1 MTNSKNSTNNSSK
14 SDELYAI
21 AETSGQQFWFEVNR
35 YYDID
40 RLNAKEK
47 DKITLEKVLL
57 LKDNDS
63 ITIGKPYVKDAK
75 IELEVVSH
83 KRDKKI
89 LVYKMR
95 PKKKTRRKMGHRQE
109 LTRVMVKS
117 IKIGKSVPKSSSKK
131 EETVKKETKPKSEK
145 STNLT
150 ILMAHKKG
158 TGSTRNGRDSNSK
171 RLGVKAYGGEKVT
184 AGSILIRQR
193 GTSFLPGINVGKGKD
208 DTLFALKEGTVSFES
223 IKRNLRNRKRVNIVI

>member
-1 MTNSKNSTNNSSK
+1 MTTSKKSSDKTAKNNN
-14 SDELYAI
+14 LFAI
-21 AETSGQQFWFEVNR
+21 AETSGQQFWFEVDR

-57 LKDNDS
+57 IKDKENIS
-63 ITIGKPYVKDAK
+63 IGKPYIKDAK

-109 LTRVMVKS
+109 LTRVMVRS
-117 IKIGKSVPKSSSKK
+117 ITIGKSAPKSSVKK
-131 EETVKKETKPKSEK
+131 ETVKKETKPKSEK
-145 STNLT
+145 TTN
-150 ILMAHKKG
+150 
-158 TGSTRNGRDSNSK
+158 
-171 RLGVKAYGGEKVT
+171 
-184 AGSILIRQR
+184 
-193 GTSFLPGINVGKGKD
+193 
-208 DTLFALKEGTVSFES
+208 
-223 IKRNLRNRKRVNIVI
+223 

>member
-1 MTNSKNSTNNSSK
+1 MTNSKNSSNK
-14 SDELYAI
+14 SIKENELYAI

-47 DKITLEKVLL
+47 DKIILEKVLL
-57 LKDNDS
+57 LKDKDS
-63 ITIGKPYVKDAK
+63 ITVGKPYVKDAK

-83 KRDKKI
+83 RRDRKI

-117 IKIGKSVPKSSSKK
+117 ISIGKDSSKSSSKK
-131 EETVKKETKPKSEK
+131 ETVKTETKPKSEK
-145 STNLT
+145 STN
-150 ILMAHKKG
+150 
-158 TGSTRNGRDSNSK
+158 
-171 RLGVKAYGGEKVT
+171 
-184 AGSILIRQR
+184 
-193 GTSFLPGINVGKGKD
+193 
-208 DTLFALKEGTVSFES
+208 
-223 IKRNLRNRKRVNIVI
+223 

>member
-1 MTNSKNSTNNSSK
+1 MTNSKNSNNSSK
-14 SDELYAI
+14 SNELYAI

-57 LKDNDS
+57 LKDKNS
-63 ITIGKPYVKDAK
+63 ITIGQPYVKDAK

-117 IKIGKSVPKSSSKK
+117 ISVVKSSPKSSSKK
-131 EETVKKETKPKSEK
+131 EAVKKETKPKSEK
-145 STNLT
+145 STN
-150 ILMAHKKG
+150 
-158 TGSTRNGRDSNSK
+158 
-171 RLGVKAYGGEKVT
+171 
-184 AGSILIRQR
+184 
-193 GTSFLPGINVGKGKD
+193 
-208 DTLFALKEGTVSFES
+208 
-223 IKRNLRNRKRVNIVI
+223 

>member
-1 MTNSKNSTNNSSK
+1 MTNSKSPTNNSK
-14 SDELYAI
+14 NNELFAI

-57 LKDNDS
+57 IKDKDS
-63 ITIGKPYVKDAK
+63 ITIGKPYVKNAK

-117 IKIGKSVPKSSSKK
+117 ITISKSVPKSSSKK
-131 EETVKKETKPKSEK
+131 ETVKKELKPKSEK
-145 STNLT
+145 STN
-150 ILMAHKKG
+150 
-158 TGSTRNGRDSNSK
+158 
-171 RLGVKAYGGEKVT
+171 
-184 AGSILIRQR
+184 
-193 GTSFLPGINVGKGKD
+193 
-208 DTLFALKEGTVSFES
+208 
-223 IKRNLRNRKRVNIVI
+223 

>member
-1 MTNSKNSTNNSSK
+1 MTNSQNSLNNSSK
-14 SDELYAI
+14 SNELYAI
-21 AETSGQQFWFEVNR
+21 AESSGHLFWFDGDR

-47 DKITLEKVLL
+47 DKITLDKVLV
-57 LKDNDS
+57 LKDKDS

-83 KRDKKI
+83 RRDKKV

-117 IKIGKSVPKSSSKK
+117 ITIGKSAPKSSSKK
-131 EETVKKETKPKSEK
+131 ETVKKETKPKSEK
-145 STNLT
+145 ST
-150 ILMAHKKG
+150 K
-158 TGSTRNGRDSNSK
+158 
-171 RLGVKAYGGEKVT
+171 
-184 AGSILIRQR
+184 
-193 GTSFLPGINVGKGKD
+193 
-208 DTLFALKEGTVSFES
+208 
-223 IKRNLRNRKRVNIVI
+223 

>member
-1 MTNSKNSTNNSSK
+1 MTNSKKLSDNSSK
-14 SDELYAI
+14 SCELYAI
-21 AETSGQQFWFEVNR
+21 AETSGKQFWFEVDR

-57 LKDNDS
+57 VKNKES

-117 IKIGKSVPKSSSKK
+117 ISMGKTSTKSSSKK
-131 EETVKKETKPKSEK
+131 ETVKKETKPKTKK
-145 STNLT
+145 ST
-150 ILMAHKKG
+150 I
-158 TGSTRNGRDSNSK
+158 
-171 RLGVKAYGGEKVT
+171 
-184 AGSILIRQR
+184 
-193 GTSFLPGINVGKGKD
+193 
-208 DTLFALKEGTVSFES
+208 
-223 IKRNLRNRKRVNIVI
+223 

>member
-1 MTNSKNSTNNSSK
+1 MCIR
-14 SDELYAI
+14 DRYAI

-47 DKITLEKVLL
+47 DKITLDKVLV
-57 LKDNDS
+57 LKDKES
-63 ITIGKPYVKDAK
+63 ITIGKPYVKDAR

-83 KRDKKI
+83 KRYKKI

-117 IKIGKSVPKSSSKK
+117 ITIENSASKKSSKI
-131 EETVKKETKPKSEK
+131 EVKKK
-145 STNLT
+145 STSQK
-150 ILMAHKKG
+150 A
-158 TGSTRNGRDSNSK
+158 SK
-171 RLGVKAYGGEKVT
+171 PE
-184 AGSILIRQR
+184 
-193 GTSFLPGINVGKGKD
+193 N
-208 DTLFALKEGTVSFES
+208 
-223 IKRNLRNRKRVNIVI
+223 

>member
-1 MTNSKNSTNNSSK
+1 MTKTKTSTSKSSKNN
-14 SDELYAI
+14 ELYAI

-40 RLNAKEK
+40 RLNAKEN

-57 LKDNDS
+57 LKDNDT
-63 ITIGKPYVKDAK
+63 ITVGKPYVKDAK

-117 IKIGKSVPKSSSKK
+117 ITIDKSESKNSTKAESSKK
-131 EETVKKETKPKSEK
+131 STSIKKEKS
-145 STNLT
+145 
-150 ILMAHKKG
+150 
-158 TGSTRNGRDSNSK
+158 
-171 RLGVKAYGGEKVT
+171 
-184 AGSILIRQR
+184 
-193 GTSFLPGINVGKGKD
+193 
-208 DTLFALKEGTVSFES
+208 
-223 IKRNLRNRKRVNIVI
+223 

>member
-1 MTNSKNSTNNSSK
+1 MTTSKEPSNNSSK
-14 SDELYAI
+14 TNELYAI

-40 RLNAKEK
+40 RLKAKEK

-57 LKDNDS
+57 LKDKNTV
-63 ITIGKPYVKDAK
+63 TIGKPYIKDAK

-89 LVYKMR
+89 IVYKMR

-117 IKIGKSVPKSSSKK
+117 ITIGNVAPKSSSKK
-131 EETVKKETKPKSEK
+131 ETVKKETKPKSEK
-145 STNLT
+145 STT
-150 ILMAHKKG
+150 
-158 TGSTRNGRDSNSK
+158 
-171 RLGVKAYGGEKVT
+171 
-184 AGSILIRQR
+184 
-193 GTSFLPGINVGKGKD
+193 
-208 DTLFALKEGTVSFES
+208 
-223 IKRNLRNRKRVNIVI
+223 

>member
-1 MTNSKNSTNNSSK
+1 MTNSKKSSNDSSK
-14 SDELYAI
+14 TNELYAI
-21 AETSGQQFWFEVNR
+21 AETSGQQFWFEVDK

-57 LKDNDS
+57 IKDKDS
-63 ITIGKPYVKDAK
+63 ISVGKPYIKDAK

-89 LVYKMR
+89 PVYKMR

-117 IKIGKSVPKSSSKK
+117 ISIGKGAPKSSSKK
-131 EETVKKETKPKSEK
+131 EAIKKETKPKSEK
-145 STNLT
+145 STN
-150 ILMAHKKG
+150 
-158 TGSTRNGRDSNSK
+158 
-171 RLGVKAYGGEKVT
+171 
-184 AGSILIRQR
+184 
-193 GTSFLPGINVGKGKD
+193 
-208 DTLFALKEGTVSFES
+208 
-223 IKRNLRNRKRVNIVI
+223 

>member
-1 MTNSKNSTNNSSK
+1 MTNSKKSTNDSSK
-14 SDELYAI
+14 NNELYAI

-47 DKITLEKVLL
+47 DKIILEKVLL
-57 LKDNDS
+57 LKDKNS

-89 LVYKMR
+89 IVYKMR

-117 IKIGKSVPKSSSKK
+117 ISKGNSSPKTPSKK
-131 EETVKKETKPKSEK
+131 ETVKKEAKPKSEK
-145 STNLT
+145 STN
-150 ILMAHKKG
+150 
-158 TGSTRNGRDSNSK
+158 
-171 RLGVKAYGGEKVT
+171 
-184 AGSILIRQR
+184 
-193 GTSFLPGINVGKGKD
+193 
-208 DTLFALKEGTVSFES
+208 
-223 IKRNLRNRKRVNIVI
+223 

>member
-1 MTNSKNSTNNSSK
+1 MTNSKKSSNDSLK
-14 SDELYAI
+14 TDQLYAI

-47 DKITLEKVLL
+47 DKITIEKVLL
-57 LKDNDS
+57 LKDKDS
-63 ITIGKPYVKDAK
+63 LSIGKPYVKDAK

-117 IKIGKSVPKSSSKK
+117 ISIGKVTPKTSSKK
-131 EETVKKETKPKSEK
+131 EIVKKETKPKSEK
-145 STNLT
+145 ST
-150 ILMAHKKG
+150 K
-158 TGSTRNGRDSNSK
+158 
-171 RLGVKAYGGEKVT
+171 
-184 AGSILIRQR
+184 
-193 GTSFLPGINVGKGKD
+193 
-208 DTLFALKEGTVSFES
+208 
-223 IKRNLRNRKRVNIVI
+223 

>member
-1 MTNSKNSTNNSSK
+1 MTNSKKNSNNSSNK
-14 SDELYAI
+14 NELYAI

-47 DKITLEKVLL
+47 DKILLEKVLV
-57 LKDNDS
+57 LKDKES

-83 KRDKKI
+83 RRDKKI

-117 IKIGKSVPKSSSKK
+117 ISLGKDTPKTSSKK
-131 EETVKKETKPKSEK
+131 ETAKK
-145 STNLT
+145 
-150 ILMAHKKG
+150 
-158 TGSTRNGRDSNSK
+158 
-171 RLGVKAYGGEKVT
+171 
-184 AGSILIRQR
+184 
-193 GTSFLPGINVGKGKD
+193 
-208 DTLFALKEGTVSFES
+208 
-223 IKRNLRNRKRVNIVI
+223 

>member
-1 MTNSKNSTNNSSK
+1 MTNSKNSSNNSSK

-47 DKITLEKVLL
+47 DNITLEKVLL
-57 LKDNDS
+57 LKDKNS
-63 ITIGKPYVKDAK
+63 ITIGKPYIKDAK

-89 LVYKMR
+89 IVYKMR
-95 PKKKTRRKMGHRQE
+95 PIKKTRRKMGHRQE

-117 IKIGKSVPKSSSKK
+117 ISVAKSSPKSSPKK
-131 EETVKKETKPKSEK
+131 ETVKKEPKPKSEK
-145 STNLT
+145 STN
-150 ILMAHKKG
+150 
-158 TGSTRNGRDSNSK
+158 
-171 RLGVKAYGGEKVT
+171 
-184 AGSILIRQR
+184 
-193 GTSFLPGINVGKGKD
+193 
-208 DTLFALKEGTVSFES
+208 
-223 IKRNLRNRKRVNIVI
+223 

>member
-1 MTNSKNSTNNSSK
+1 MTNSKNSSNNSSE
-14 SDELYAI
+14 SIELYAI
-21 AETSGQQFWFEVNR
+21 AETSGQQFWFEVDR

-40 RLNAKEK
+40 RLNAKVK
-47 DKITLEKVLL
+47 DKITLEKVLV
-57 LKDNDS
+57 LKDKES

-117 IKIGKSVPKSSSKK
+117 IKIGKSAPKSSSKK
-131 EETVKKETKPKSEK
+131 EEAVKKETKPKSEK
-145 STNLT
+145 SKN
-150 ILMAHKKG
+150 
-158 TGSTRNGRDSNSK
+158 
-171 RLGVKAYGGEKVT
+171 
-184 AGSILIRQR
+184 
-193 GTSFLPGINVGKGKD
+193 
-208 DTLFALKEGTVSFES
+208 
-223 IKRNLRNRKRVNIVI
+223 